1 MLAEVLALEQI
12 TVHVGERRLLD
23 QVDWILGT
31 GERIAL
37 VGRNGAGKTTLLRI
51 LLDQQAPDDGRVVR
65 AHHVRLGYLPQEEL
79 PPAGETPL
87 DGALQAFE
95 DALDAAREQEELSA
109 QIAACD
115 AEDPELPQLIARLD
129 DLQHAFETGGGHTAH
144 AEAERVLDGLGFT
157 QEQMSAPLATL
168 SGGWR
173 MRVHLARL
181 LLSRP
186 THLLLDEPTNH
197 LDLPSLAWL
206 EETLKAFSGTLV
218 VISHDRSFLD
228 RSVTKVVELADGKL
242 TPYAGNYSA
251 YEAEK
256 ARRKAALLAAKENQD
271 KKIEQLERFIERF
284 RAKNTK
290 ATQARS
296 KEKQLDRIER
306 IEIESEAESIRFH
319 FPPAPRS
326 GQLVCALT
334 GAVKRFGAAPPIF
347 SGLDLEIE
355 RGEKVAIV
363 GPNGAGKSTLLR
375 MFAGTERLDAGA
387 RRLDARA
394 VPAFFAQHTAEALD
408 LEATVFEEVERA
420 APKGT
425 PDLRLRMLLG
435 AFLFGGDDIHKRIG
449 VLSGGEKAR
458 VAIARTLLQPVN
470 FLLLDE
476 PTNHLDIKG
485 KEMLADA
492 LAGYD
497 GALLL
502 VTHDRHVIDAVAT
515 RVLEVN
521 PGGQVRSYLGGFTAY
536 AEMRR
541 REGRPLAGY
550 APVGPAAAPQR
561 LARGVPAAP
570 VATPPAAEA
579 AIDRKSG
586 ESFRD
591 RRREEKARA
600 TEEKR
605 LLERIEQ
612 VEREQAE
619 LLRAFEDPTLYRD
632 ATALAVKK
640 ARHAALTTEL
650 AQLWE
655 RLGAR

>member
-1 MLAEVLALEQI
+1 MLSKVLALEQ
-12 TVHVGERRLLD
+12 VSVRVGERRLLD

-37 VGRNGAGKTTLLRI
+37 VGRNGAGKTTLLRV
-51 LLDQQAPDDGRVVR
+51 LLAQQPPDEGRVVR

-79 PPAGETPL
+79 PAAGATPL
-87 DGALQAFE
+87 EGALAAFE

-109 QIAACD
+109 QIAACG
-115 AEDPELPQLIARLD
+115 AEDPELPRLIARLD
-129 DLQHAFETGGGHTAH
+129 DLQHAFESGGGPTAR
-144 AEAERVLDGLGFT
+144 AAAERVLDGLGFSP
-157 QEQMSAPLATL
+157 ELMCAPLSTL

-206 EETLKAFSGTLV
+206 EETLKGFSGTLV
-218 VISHDRSFLD
+218 VISHDRAFLD
-228 RSVTKVVELADGKL
+228 RSVSKVVELADGRL
-242 TPYAGNYSA
+242 TPYAGNYTA
-251 YEAEK
+251 YEAER
-256 ARRKAALLAAKENQD
+256 ARRKSALIAAKHNQD

-296 KEKQLDRIER
+296 KEKQLERIER
-306 IEIESEAESIRFH
+306 IEIESEAESIRFR
-319 FPPAPRS
+319 FDPSPRC
-326 GQLVCALT
+326 GQVVCALQ
-334 GAVKRFGAAPPIF
+334 GVSKRFGAAPPLF
-347 SGLDLEIE
+347 TGLDLEIE

-375 MFAGTERLDAGA
+375 IFAGTEPVDGGT

-408 LEATVFEEVERA
+408 LTATVFEEVERA

-425 PDLRLRMLLG
+425 PDLRLRTLLG
-435 AFLFGGDDIHKRIG
+435 AFLFGGDDIRKPIR

-476 PTNHLDIKG
+476 PTNHLDLKG
-485 KEMLADA
+485 KEMLAEA

-497 GALLL
+497 GTLLL

-521 PGGQVRSYLGGFTAY
+521 PGGVVRNYLGGFTAY
-536 AEMRR
+536 AGMRQ

-550 APVGPAAAPQR
+550 APSGAARAPDQ
-561 LARGVPAAP
+561 LAAS
-570 VATPPAAEA
+570 TPRAAAEA
-579 AIDRKSG
+579 ETAERKAG
-586 ESFRD
+586 AEFRE
-591 RRREEKARA
+591 RRREEKARVA
-600 TEEKR
+600 EERR
-605 LLERIEQ
+605 LVARIEA
-612 VEREQAE
+612 VELEQAE

-632 ATALAVKK
+632 GAALAAKQ
-640 ARHAALTTEL
+640 ARHAELTAEL
-650 AQLWE
+650 AELWN
-655 RLGAR
+655 RLGAG